1 MGVCRHYLAS
11 AHELNDMIS
20 HDGEQ
25 EKKKKKKKTKNKN
38 LQGTALHVNIS
49 WV

>member
-25 EKKKKKKKTKNKN
+25 EKKKEKNEKKKKPKKQNPARNGITR
-38 LQGTALHVNIS
+38 
-49 WV
+49 